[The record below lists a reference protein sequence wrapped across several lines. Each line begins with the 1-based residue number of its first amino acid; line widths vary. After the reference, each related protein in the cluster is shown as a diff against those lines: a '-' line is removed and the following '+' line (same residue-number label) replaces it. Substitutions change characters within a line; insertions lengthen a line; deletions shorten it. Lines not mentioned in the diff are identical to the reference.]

1 MAGVSIDDFGASF
14 IHYLPDVIKQLNTS
28 SPARE
33 VPLGVA
39 TKKWEGSRLSKFIH
53 LSQNPAIASIGDGG
67 ALPVAGKN
75 GYEEAYIK
83 RKFIAGSVQITDGQL
98 RNAASTKHAAV
109 SALKS
114 ELEGLM
120 DGIRKYESFF
130 FTRDGTGIVATLGAD
145 ADPVTTGVIT
155 VSDARGIWRN
165 AKYRVHDDTSTPT
178 TPVTHYSFTASKV
191 ARAPSSG
198 EATVTTTDYGLVGS
212 AATGDYVVW
221 RGTSDS
227 DSFGLLPTGL
237 DKLIDD
243 SVSSSFQNISLSTYP
258 EYTSPVLTANST
270 LSPSLFRRMLAMIA
284 QESRTPVSRSSH
296 TVITS
301 MFDTVS
307 FSEMYE
313 SELRITPDT
322 KTVGS
327 KYMSFATPY
336 GEFELR
342 HLWDA
347 PYGKIFFVNRK
358 EITRAVQQELEWRKS
373 DGGGIMTK
381 SSNAAYYT
389 ADALA
394 IYEYMIER
402 RSSCGKIEGLTVT
415 KDTMY

>member
-1 MAGVSIDDFGASF
+1 MSGASIDDFGASF
-14 IHYLPDVIKQLNTS
+14 IHYLPDVIKQLNIS

-33 VPLGVA
+33 IPLGKV
-39 TKKWEGSRLSKFIH
+39 KWEGSRLSKHVH
-53 LSQNPAIASIGDGG
+53 LTRNPAIASVGDGG
-67 ALPVAGKN
+67 ALPDAGKN

-83 RKFIAGSVQITDGQL
+83 RKFIVGSVKITDGQL
-98 RNAASTKHAAV
+98 VNAASTKHAAV

-114 ELEGLM
+114 ELEGLT
-120 DGIRKYESFF
+120 DGIRAYESFF

-145 ADPVTTGVIT
+145 ADPSGGTIT
-155 VSDARGIWRN
+155 VSDARGMWRN
-165 AKYRVHDDTSTPT
+165 AKFGVHDTTSTPT
-178 TPVTHYSFTASKV
+178 TPVKHYNFTVSKV

-198 EATVTTTDYGLVGS
+198 EATVTVTDAGAVGS

-221 RGTSDS
+221 KGTSDT

-243 SVSSSFQNISLSTYP
+243 GTSGTFQNINLSTYP

-284 QESRTPVSRSSH
+284 QESRTQVSKSTHS
-296 TVITS
+296 VITS
-301 MFDTVS
+301 MFDTVA

-347 PYGKIFFVNRK
+347 PYGKIFFVHRK
-358 EITRAVQQELEWRKS
+358 EITRATQKELHWRKS

-381 SSNAAYYT
+381 ASNALYYT
-389 ADALA
+389 ADATA
-394 IYEYMIER
+394 IYDYMIER